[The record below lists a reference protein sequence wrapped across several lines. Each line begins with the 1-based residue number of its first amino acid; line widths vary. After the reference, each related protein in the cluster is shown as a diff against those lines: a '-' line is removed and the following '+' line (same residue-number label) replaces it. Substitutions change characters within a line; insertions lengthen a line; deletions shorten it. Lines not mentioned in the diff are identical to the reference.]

1 MLQAHEEVAL
11 LETEIEALAERM
23 ESCRKLFLV
32 TKASIAF
39 GIAALAL
46 LAAGAFGFSPLW
58 LVLGITAV
66 LGGSAL
72 LGSTRTTAQGLRE
85 RLLELERKR
94 AAIISGLEL
103 RILPT
108 SGHSDDPPTEGAWA
122 HNNSETTRG

>member
-1 MLQAHEEVAL
+1 MLQAHEDVAL

-23 ESCRKLFLV
+23 ESCRKLLLV
-32 TKASIAF
+32 TKASIVF
-39 GIAALAL
+39 GIAALVL

-58 LVLGITAV
+58 LVLGFTAV

-72 LGSTRTTAQGLRE
+72 LGSTRTTVQGLRE
-85 RLLELERKR
+85 RLLELESRR

-103 RILPT
+103 RILT
-108 SGHSDDPPTEGAWA
+108 ASEHSDLPSTRGAWA

>member
-1 MLQAHEEVAL
+1 MLQAHEDVAL
-11 LETEIEALAERM
+11 LETEIEAVAERM
-23 ESCRKLFLV
+23 EGCRKLFLV
-32 TKASIAF
+32 TKASIVF
-39 GIAALAL
+39 GIAALVL

-58 LVLGITAV
+58 LVLGVTNV

-72 LGSTRTTAQGLRE
+72 LGSTRTTMQGLHG
-85 RLLELERKR
+85 RLLELESKR

-108 SGHSDDPPTEGAWA
+108 AEHSDDRQTEGAWA